1 MGVDL
6 DFQLDP
12 AHVPWLFYLYQ
23 YFYLLTAKHATLYLP
38 RPEKTRAAGKRYNL
52 AESKPEWPESNPAS
66 VTQQKPLTQR

>member
-1 MGVDL
+1 MEVDL

-12 AHVPWLFYLYQ
+12 AHVHWLFYLYQ

-52 AESKPEWPESNPAS
+52 AESNLSGQNQS
-66 VTQQKPLTQR
+66 LRL